1 VTIGSGVL
9 VSGRVG
15 FIGNDHEIPP
25 AGVPLFTAGRRP
37 SQHVVLEGDNL
48 IGHGTLIL
56 GSVTIG
62 HGAVVGAGSLVLG
75 DVPPNTVYG
84 GRPASFLRC
93 REDADLSGRR
103 SCRSAGFPTDHQHAR
118 DDPDSRGD
126 TEGVVRGRGGPAC

>member
-1 VTIGSGVL
+1 MCDRHGLPGEVDVTIGSGVL

-62 HGAVVGAGSLVLG
+62 YGAVVAAGCLVLG
-75 DVPPNTVYG
+75 DIPPYTVYG
-84 GRPASFLRC
+84 GRPASLLRC
-93 REDADLSGRR
+93 EDASAEMQ
-103 SCRSAGFPTDHQHAR
+103 SCESRPTEFEVDQL
-118 DDPDSRGD
+118 G
-126 TEGVVRGRGGPAC
+126 C